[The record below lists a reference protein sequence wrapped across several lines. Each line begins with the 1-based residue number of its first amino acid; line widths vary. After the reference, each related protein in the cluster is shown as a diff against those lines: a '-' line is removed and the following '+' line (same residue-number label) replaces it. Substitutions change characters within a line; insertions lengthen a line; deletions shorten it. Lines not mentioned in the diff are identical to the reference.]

1 MVRVVDTTSADRRI
15 EELVDALGRARD
27 AARALAGDEPLGVR
41 AVEAA
46 PGRRDY
52 LVAFA
57 GPSFLCV
64 DGGLRPADDLRR
76 AREAAS
82 ASLLWEQVESLVDA
96 AALRALA
103 AAVGRLLALGED
115 PEGILP
121 ILETVAARALELAA
135 WREVPLR
142 ALASVPDLDEAVRLH
157 GRLSGAY
164 ARFVRTSEPL
174 VAAQDTLSGSL
185 LEGLQA
191 LERAA
196 GEAGAAERLADR
208 LAAALPGC
216 EELAGEMLASHLSP
230 LRP

>member
-1 MVRVVDTTSADRRI
+1 MVSDTAADT
-15 EELVDALGRARD
+15 ELERLIGGLGRARD
-27 AARALAGDEPLGVR
+27 AARALTGGAPLGVR

-46 PGRRDY
+46 PGRRNY
-52 LVAFA
+52 LVAFE
-57 GPSFLCV
+57 GPAFLCLAE
-64 DGGLRPADDLRR
+64 DGRAEDDRRR
-76 AREAAS
+76 AHEAAS
-82 ASLLWEQVESLVDA
+82 AGLLWEQVETLVDA

-121 ILETVAARALELAA
+121 ILETVAARALEVAA
-135 WREVPLR
+135 WREAPMR
-142 ALASVPDLDEAVRLH
+142 ALASVPDLDRAVALH
-157 GRLSGAY
+157 GRLSGAW
-164 ARFVRTSEPL
+164 ARFVRASEPL
-174 VAAQDTLSGSL
+174 AADQDRLSAEL

-196 GEAGAAERLADR
+196 AEAGAAERLADR

-216 EELAGEMLASHLSP
+216 EELADEMLAAHLTR